1 MSLSIRRKTPRQKF
15 HQASTV
21 VALKYDQGY
30 LELSQVE
37 GAPQGHSLSRQ
48 IDSYAGIEYA
58 FCCSWKTMAPSGV
71 KLN

>member
-1 MSLSIRRKTPRQKF
+1 MF

-58 FCCSWKTMAPSGV
+58 FCCT
-71 KLN
+71 